1 MGSLV
6 FSEFFLFSSATHF
19 RWPCDEEAMGMRKLI
34 QTCALQEEAIFDYF
48 LFTSHSVVLHLY
60 FLQDKRDLSTE
71 ELRKQP
77 RGFFASVKRY

>member
-1 MGSLV
+1 MG
-6 FSEFFLFSSATHF
+6 T
-19 RWPCDEEAMGMRKLI
+19 GKLI

-48 LFTSHSVVLHLY
+48 LFYTSQSFVLY